1 MKPIKIILIVVLTIA
16 LLLGAF
22 AIYYLTS
29 DIESKIPKEIPA
41 TCELEVQE
49 YMQRK
54 VFIVKPKN
62 TESKKTILYFH
73 GGAYMGEATSNHWN
87 FIEKIVND
95 TNATVILPD
104 YPLAP
109 KYNYKDV
116 FQMIVPLYKEII
128 ERVETNN
135 LIIMGDSAGGGM
147 SLALIEKLS
156 EQKENL
162 PSKTI
167 LISPWLD
174 VRLENDEIAEV
185 QKRDKELNKDALKLA
200 GISYAGEDG
209 MDSYLVNPIDGDL
222 SKLENIYIFTGT
234 NDILNPDAHLL
245 IDKAQKAGTEI
256 NLKEYDGAAHIWL
269 IENNCE
275 KELVDKAYSDLVQLI
290 GEECD

>member
-1 MKPIKIILIVVLTIA
+1 MKPIKIVMIIILSIA
-16 LLLGAF
+16 LLFGLF
-22 AIYYLTS
+22 AVYYLTS
-29 DIESKIPKEIPA
+29 DIESKIPKEIQA

-54 VFIVKPKN
+54 VFVVKPKN
-62 TESKKTILYFH
+62 VESKKTILYFH

-87 FIEKIVND
+87 FIEKVVND

-128 ERVETNN
+128 ERVETSN

-156 EQKENL
+156 EQKEKL

-174 VRLENDEIAEV
+174 VRLENEEIPEV
-185 QKRDKELNKDALKLA
+185 EKRDKELNKDALKLA
-200 GISYAGEDG
+200 GISYAAEDG

-222 SKLENIYIFTGT
+222 SKVENIYIFTGT

-245 IDKAQKAGTEI
+245 IEKAQKVGTEI

-275 KELVDKAYSDLVQLI
+275 KELVDKAYEDLKQLVI
-290 GEECD
+290 

>member
-1 MKPIKIILIVVLTIA
+1 MKPIKIILIVILTIV
-16 LLLGAF
+16 LLFGVF
-22 AIYYLTS
+22 AIYYLTI
-29 DIESKIPKEIPA
+29 DIESKIPNDIQT

-54 VFIVKPKN
+54 VFVVKPKN
-62 TESKKTILYFH
+62 EESKKTILYFH

-95 TNATVILPD
+95 TNATVILSD

-116 FQMIVPLYKEII
+116 FQMIVPLYKEITQ
-128 ERVETNN
+128 RVDANN

-174 VRLENDEIAEV
+174 VRLENKEIAEV

-209 MDSYLVNPIDGDL
+209 MNSYLVNPIDGDL
-222 SKLENIYIFTGT
+222 SSLKNIYIFTGT
-234 NDILNPDAHLL
+234 NDILNPDVHLL
-245 IDKAQKAGTEI
+245 VDKAQKVGTEI
-256 NLKEYDGAAHIWL
+256 NLKEYDGATHIWL

-275 KELVDKAYSDLVQLI
+275 KELVDRAYEDLKQLVI
-290 GEECD
+290 